1 MTDGKFLNRQ
11 VAGRMLAGRLKAY
24 AGRGDVLVLA
34 LPRGGVPVGY
44 EVAQALG
51 AEFDVLIVRK
61 LGMPGHPEFA
71 VGAIASGGTQ
81 YLNQDVLRQGGVSP
95 RALQAVLEEEQEE
108 LARREEQYRGS
119 RPPVSVKGRTVIVVD
134 DGMATGAS
142 LRAAVMALRS
152 GDPARVVV
160 AVPVA
165 PADGAERLG
174 DAADEFVCVMNPRDF
189 YAVGQFYD
197 EFEQTSDAEV
207 RDCLQR
213 ARGRVTA

>member
-1 MTDGKFLNRQ
+1 M
-11 VAGRMLAGRLKAY
+11 
-24 AGRGDVLVLA
+24 
-34 LPRGGVPVGY
+34 
-44 EVAQALG
+44 
-51 AEFDVLIVRK
+51 
-61 LGMPGHPEFA
+61 
-71 VGAIASGGTQ
+71 
-81 YLNQDVLRQGGVSP
+81 
-95 RALQAVLEEEQEE
+95 QAVLEEEQEE